1 MSDDTSFSDAQMTQ
15 LKLAI
20 RAGIEEAFDDIGLRV
35 DPDHKE
41 DTREVVSFLRKLKRV
56 WDGAVSKIGNAV
68 LIALVGVVFL
78 IFGMGFWQWINKGG
92 Q

>member
-1 MSDDTSFSDAQMTQ
+1 MTDDTSFSDVQMTQ

-56 WDGAVSKIGNAV
+56 WDGSVNRVGSAV
-68 LIALVGVVFL
+68 LLALVGVVFAIIGL
-78 IFGMGFWQWINKGG
+78 GFWEWIHRGG